1 MEKIDQ
7 EFIEFMQK
15 SAEISGQDNSIA
27 SLFAFIY
34 IQPEDISIEEIAK
47 ETGYSLATVSNR
59 VKALESIGLVI
70 KFRKP
75 KSKKVYVKARRDLL
89 GLNEEDFVNKK
100 LAVIGYT
107 KRAVPEIIKKYSSKP
122 TKDQKLKIQILKGYL
137 MQVEQTEKL
146 IEKIKEGFRCLRLS
160 E

>member
-1 MEKIDQ
+1 MDKIDQ
-7 EFIEFMQK
+7 EFIDFMQK
-15 SAEISGQDNSIA
+15 AAEISGQDNGIA
-27 SLFAFIY
+27 SLFAYVY

-59 VKALESIGLVI
+59 VKILESIGLVL

-89 GLNEEDFVNKK
+89 GINEAEFLNKK
-100 LAVIGYT
+100 LAVIDYT
-107 KRAVPEIIKKYSSKP
+107 KRSVPQIIKKYSAKAN
-122 TKDQKLKIQILKGYL
+122 KDRKLKVQILKDYL
-137 MQVEQTEKL
+137 TQVEQTEKL

-160 E
+160 K

>member
-15 SAEISGQDNSIA
+15 AMEISGGNNEIA
-27 SLFAFIY
+27 SLFAYVY
-34 IQPEDISIEEIAK
+34 IQPEDISIEMIAK

-59 VKALESIGLVI
+59 VKILESVGLVI

-75 KSKKVYVKARRDLL
+75 KSKRVYVKARRDLL
-89 GLNEEDFVNKK
+89 GLDEEEFVNKK
-100 LAVIGYT
+100 LSVINYT
-107 KRAVPEIIKKYSSKP
+107 KKSVPQIIKKYSSKP

-137 MQVEQTEKL
+137 AQVEQTEKL
-146 IEKIKEGFRCLRLS
+146 LEKIREGFKCLRLS
-160 E
+160 Q